1 MTFDDWSDTD
11 VDLREDALSV
21 LRGIER
27 SLFWLS
33 LSVRLFW
40 FCLFLGLLVFLVLLG
55 LGVVKFF
62 AF

>member
-11 VDLREDALSV
+11 VDLREDLLSV

-33 LSVRLFW
+33 LSARLSWLCF
-40 FCLFLGLLVFLVLLG
+40 FLGLLAFLGFGFLKL
-55 LGVVKFF
+55 FS
-62 AF
+62 